1 MSARFTPV
9 YVESEAVEERSGED
23 RSGTSSAEVTDIGG
37 VALPIGIVNG
47 MDAMEEKDR
56 NVEGAQRGEA
66 WEVMPNATM
75 KKNAKLVVLLVYPGL
90 PQALEGFRAMDDE
103 ENDHEAMINDDITSS
118 LQAYT
123 MQGMLDK
130 YSMLIF
136 QLVFA
141 TYCYESINCA
151 NVSLTV
157 QHKQFVS

>member
-1 MSARFTPV
+1 
-9 YVESEAVEERSGED
+9 
-23 RSGTSSAEVTDIGG
+23 
-37 VALPIGIVNG
+37 
-47 MDAMEEKDR
+47 
-56 NVEGAQRGEA
+56 
-66 WEVMPNATM
+66 MP
-75 KKNAKLVVLLVYPGL
+75 LVHPGL

-118 LQAYT
+118 LQAYK

-157 QHKQFVS
+157 QRKQFVS